1 MAPVVPYRWSTA
13 STDSTE
19 ATSVGEWQ
27 ASSARGAISRP
38 IQELAV
44 LPARGRRQLPAC
56 EADFVTDLST
66 SPL

>member
-1 MAPVVPYRWSTA
+1 MAPVVPFRWSTA

-19 ATSVGEWQ
+19 AASVGEWQ
-27 ASSARGAISRP
+27 ASSAQGAIPRP